1 MEFVNT
7 GFIRA
12 LGALPASITA
22 GLESAPPPPQPL
34 SAIAAALGGSTAA
47 SGDPLR
53 DPIKQTKKVRM
64 RRVPAGVI
72 PGVTPPPDPER
83 WLKKSERSTTSGGG
97 KKRRGGGGGG
107 ATQGSASVESSTTP
121 ATKAVGGAHGKG
133 KKKR

>member
-12 LGALPASITA
+12 LGALPTSITA
-22 GLESAPPPPQPL
+22 NLESAPPPPQPL
-34 SAIAAALGGSTAA
+34 SAIAAALGGSNEA
-47 SGDPLR
+47 SGDSPS
-53 DPIKQTKKVRM
+53 DPIKKPKKVRM

-83 WLKKSERSTTSGGG
+83 WLKKSERTTTLAGG

-107 ATQGSASVESSTTP
+107 GATQGSTNVEGP
-121 ATKAVGGAHGKG
+121 AAKPAVHKG